1 MLARNAGPMGKPSS
15 YLRVPDG
22 AEPIRVLVVDDEPD
36 LAELV
41 ATALRFDGCE
51 TAVAHDA
58 FDAVARSRELKPHIA
73 ILDVMLPG
81 EDGLSLLARLHREW
95 PQLPVLLL
103 TAKADTRDRIAG
115 LRAGADD
122 YLTKPFS
129 LEELLARLQAVLRR
143 TGRLGSRVVG
153 GPSDSPLQV
162 GDLKLDDQ
170 TREVSRG
177 DREIA
182 LTPTEFELLR
192 FLMINARTVL
202 SKSRI
207 LDRVW
212 DYDFAGQSNVVE
224 QYIGYLRRK
233 VDDGAEPMIHTV
245 RGVGYVLRPP
255 SAAP

>member
-1 MLARNAGPMGKPSS
+1 MGKPSS

-22 AEPIRVLVVDDEPD
+22 VEPIRVLVVDDEPD

-58 FDAVARSRELKPHIA
+58 FEAVSRARALKPHIA

-103 TAKADTRDRIAG
+103 TAKADTRDRITG

-143 TGRLGSRVVG
+143 AGRL
-153 GPSDSPLQV
+153 SPGAASASLLHV

-170 TREVSRG
+170 TREVSRSG
-177 DREIA
+177 REIA

-192 FLMINARTVL
+192 FLMINPRTVL

-212 DYDFAGQSNVVE
+212 DYDFAGRSNVVE

-233 VDDGAEPMIHTV
+233 VDDEAEPMIHTV
-245 RGVGYVLRPP
+245 RGVGYVLRPA
-255 SAAP
+255 SASA